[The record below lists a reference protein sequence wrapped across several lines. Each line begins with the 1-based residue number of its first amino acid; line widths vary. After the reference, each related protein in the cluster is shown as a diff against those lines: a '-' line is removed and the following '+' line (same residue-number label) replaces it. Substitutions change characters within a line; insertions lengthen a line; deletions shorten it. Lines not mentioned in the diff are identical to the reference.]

1 VSHCFAGG
9 ERKRTSVGVEII
21 TNPSIIF
28 LDEPISGLDSYGG
41 YSLICLLKQIAQSN
55 GTILFTIHQPSSE
68 IFFLLDKV
76 LFLKAGRVVYLGSVH
91 LLVEHFNS
99 FGYCCPPNYNPSDYV
114 MFICQT
120 ESEEDLNENG
130 VYPPAPAE
138 TTELAI
144 GIARTPP
151 PGDTRVR
158 DCCLTTSE
166 SLSEFFK
173 QISWISWRDLTS
185 TVRNKP
191 ALLGRFGVVIV
202 INILF
207 AFIFRNAAGRNDANQ
222 ANFQGHLGAVT
233 IVASAAMFNTAMPA
247 LVNFP
252 AERVRFI
259 HESIVGTYSAGSYMI
274 GKTLVEIPLTFLQA
288 IVQTTVVYWT
298 IRFRGFYLYLI
309 LILWG
314 IASTSASLAILLGC
328 LLKDPKQAIE
338 FAPLIF
344 VPQLLY
350 VGFYI
355 RTSLIPVYIRWIQ
368 YLCPL
373 KYGVN
378 LAFLNEYHS
387 VTGAG
392 AIRNWSLMLSKNA
405 IEPSDWWV
413 YVLIMLG
420 IYCGCK
426 VVSSYALSRMT
437 L

>member
-1 VSHCFAGG
+1 
-9 ERKRTSVGVEII
+9 VEII

-41 YSLICLLKQIAQSN
+41 YSLVRLLKQIAQSN

-76 LFLKAGRVVYLGSVH
+76 LFLRAGRVVYLGSVH
-91 LLVEHFNS
+91 LLIEQFSS
-99 FGYCCPPNYNPSDYV
+99 FGYCCPPNYNPADYV

-120 ESEEDLNENG
+120 ESDQTLNEKG
-130 VYPPAPAE
+130 VFPPAPAE
-138 TTELAI
+138 VI
-144 GIARTPP
+144 GLPVAAVLPP
-151 PGDTRVR
+151 PGDLRE
-158 DCCLTTSE
+158 DCCITASQ
-166 SLSEFFK
+166 SLSSFFK
-173 QISWISWRDLTS
+173 ETYWISRRDLMS

-207 AFIFRNAAGRNDANQ
+207 ALIFRNAAGRDDANQ
-222 ANFQGHLGAVT
+222 ANFQGHLGAIT
-233 IVASAAMFNTAMPA
+233 IVVSAAMFNTAMPA

-252 AERVRFI
+252 SERIRFI
-259 HESIVGTYSAGSYMI
+259 QESIVGTYSAGSYMI
-274 GKTLVEIPLTFLQA
+274 GKTLIEIPLAFLQA

-298 IRFRGFYLYLI
+298 IRFQGFYLNLA
-309 LILWG
+309 LILWAVA
-314 IASTSASLAILLGC
+314 ITSGALAILLGC
-328 LLKDPKQAIE
+328 VVKDPKQAVE

-344 VPQLLY
+344 VPQLLF

-378 LAFLNEYHS
+378 LAFLNEYVS
-387 VTGAG
+387 VTGVEARG
-392 AIRNWSLMLSKNA
+392 NWSLMLTQNG
-405 IEPSDWWV
+405 IEPSAWWI
-413 YVLIMLG
+413 YVLIMLS

-426 VVSSYALSRMT
+426 LLSSLALSRM
-437 L
+437 LVS